1 MMPGAE
7 SAIEAEPEAT
17 EEIIVEVDD
26 IEPEPET
33 KPEREAIVDV
43 VLPDEGVTLLVE
55 CEPWADSTR

>member
-1 MMPGAE
+1 MPTAE
-7 SAIEAEPEAT
+7 SAIEAEPQAT

-43 VLPDEGVTLLVE
+43 ALPDEGVTLLME
-55 CEPWADSTR
+55 CETWGESTR